1 MSPHSDPHAPNLA
14 AYDTWMRGRNA
25 SASTRA
31 QRVKFA
37 RRALLMWPDLGA
49 VTERQVVDYLG
60 RPELTSAWS
69 RAAYMNHLRSLFA
82 WAIDHELADVD
93 PTARLVRPRS
103 PRQQPRPLTL
113 LEVRRAQAAAGPD
126 VAAMLALGLLAG
138 LRAHEAAKINSDD
151 VTETGLY
158 VRGKGGHEAILPT
171 HPTLWVIAQ
180 TRGPGYWFPGQGGRP
195 HIGSATLSMKVTK
208 VFEPLGIVGSFHR
221 CRHYFGTSLLRSG
234 VNIRVVQELMRH
246 ASLATTAAY
255 LGVDESEKSAAV
267 LGLVA

>member
-1 MSPHSDPHAPNLA
+1 MSPHSVPNVPDLND
-14 AYDTWMRGRNA
+14 YEVWMRGRNA
-25 SASTRA
+25 SESTRR
-31 QRVKFA
+31 QRIKFA
-37 RRALLMWPDLGA
+37 RRMLARWPDLAA
-49 VTERQVVDYLG
+49 VTERDVVDYLG
-60 RPELTSAWS
+60 RPELTSSWS

-82 WAIDHELADVD
+82 WAIDHELCDVD
-93 PTARLVRPRS
+93 PTARLVRPRA
-103 PRQQPRPLTL
+103 PRQSPRPLTL
-113 LEVRRAQAAAGPD
+113 LQVRQAQAAASPD
-126 VAAMLALGLLAG
+126 VSAMLALGLLAG
-138 LRAHEAAKINSDD
+138 LRAHEAAKIHADD

-158 VRGKGGHEAILPT
+158 VVGKGGHEAVLPT
-171 HPTLWVIAQ
+171 HPILWEIAQ
-180 TRGPGYWFPGQGGRP
+180 RRGPGYWFPGAGGRD

-208 VFEPLGIVGSFHR
+208 VFEPLGIPGSFHR